1 MRTRS
6 AHIVCELIE
15 PEGFG
20 KIKRTVQDRQTKLR
34 YNWILLFVGRTRRMT
49 QYTHHKGCVC
59 SIPLAVSCQ
68 TSTAENDYIISGTF
82 RSNSSRVAIPDP
94 QTEFASCFKSN
105 VVSTKEKIPVPQN
118 EDFGGNNWT
127 RTSDPLHVKQ
137 VL

>member
-6 AHIVCELIE
+6 ANRVCELIE
-15 PEGFG
+15 SEGFD
-20 KIKRTVQDRQTKLR
+20 KIKRTAQDRPSKLSC
-34 YNWILLFVGRTRRMT
+34 NWILTQGVNIPRLAAGQQATVALRRE
-49 QYTHHKGCVC
+49 C
-59 SIPLAVSCQ
+59 
-68 TSTAENDYIISGTF
+68 E
-82 RSNSSRVAIPDP
+82 PDP